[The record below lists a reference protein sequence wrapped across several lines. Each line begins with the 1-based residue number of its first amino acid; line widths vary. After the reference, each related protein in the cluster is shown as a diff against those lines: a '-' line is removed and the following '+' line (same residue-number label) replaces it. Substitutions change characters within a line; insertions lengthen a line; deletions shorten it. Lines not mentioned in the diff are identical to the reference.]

1 MKLLTHNLLMCNKK
15 GCTINNYPLRIQ
27 ATNIITKPH
36 ELDIDTLERMVKKVD
51 WNGLVIG
58 CKDINYPIQ
67 FNFET
72 LTEEQK
78 KSKEFYQE
86 MNKMLYEVI
95 IQDGMLKCENCGRE
109 YPIVNGIANLSLK
122 DEEL

>member
-1 MKLLTHNLLMCNKK
+1 
-15 GCTINNYPLRIQ
+15 
-27 ATNIITKPH
+27 
-36 ELDIDTLERMVKKVD
+36 
-51 WNGLVIG
+51 
-58 CKDINYPIQ
+58 
-67 FNFET
+67 
-72 LTEEQK
+72 
-78 KSKEFYQE
+78 